1 MLKHDEP
8 QDLPAA
14 SQRVTA
20 EELSRAV
27 SAVDEARAAEQIH
40 GTAPIGQVVEELNL
54 DATPEEIW
62 AQVQRQRAEDAAK
75 TPAQTGRV
83 SPAARQVRERRKGNG
98 WVLVVLGCMGFV
110 GLVSQ
115 LTHRG
120 GPPAGVVISGDAQT
134 LTSATAGK
142 PVEVRGSSDTLT
154 LTGDCPVLTVSGD
167 ANIVRVQGR
176 VETLVIGGSGNTV
189 RVQGRVGKVAADGDS
204 NTVAYTAAPAPVLS
218 GVGSGNRV
226 GPEH

>member
-1 MLKHDEP
+1 MLKHDET

-27 SAVDEARAAEQIH
+27 SALDETRAAEQIS

-75 TPAQTGRV
+75 AASVPKARV
-83 SPAARQVRERRKGNG
+83 SPAARRRGRGWREIKG
-98 WVLVVLGCMGFV
+98 WVWIGFWCCGGV
-110 GLVSQ
+110 GLVSH
-115 LTHRG
+115 LTHSD
-120 GPPAGVVISGDAQT
+120 GPPAGVVISGDSQT

-142 PVEVRGSSDTLT
+142 DVEVSGSGDTLT
-154 LTGDCPVLTVSGD
+154 LTGDCPTLTISGD
-167 ANIVRVQGR
+167 SNHI
-176 VETLVIGGSGNTV
+176 
-189 RVQGRVGKVAADGDS
+189 RVQGRVGRVIADGDS
-204 NTVAYTAAPAPVLS
+204 NVVTYTAAPAPILY
-218 GVGSGNRV
+218 GGGDGNKV
-226 GPEH
+226 GPAQ

>member
-1 MLKHDEP
+1 MLKHDEA

-27 SAVDEARAAEQIH
+27 SALDEARAAEQIS

-75 TPAQTGRV
+75 TAPAQTARV
-83 SPAARQVRERRKGNG
+83 SPAARRRGRG
-98 WVLVVLGCMGFV
+98 WRGIGVWAWILFWCCGGV
-110 GLVSQ
+110 GLVSHWA
-115 LTHRG
+115 HRG
-120 GPPAGVVISGDAQT
+120 GPPAGVVISGDSQT

-142 PVEVRGSSDTLT
+142 PVEVSGSGDTLT
-154 LTGDCPVLTVSGD
+154 LTGDCPVLTISGD
-167 ANIVRVQGR
+167 SNHIR
-176 VETLVIGGSGNTV
+176 VEGRLGKLVADGDSNVVTYTSPPAPVLSGGGSGNTV
-189 RVQGRVGKVAADGDS
+189 GPATGRF
-204 NTVAYTAAPAPVLS
+204 
-218 GVGSGNRV
+218 
-226 GPEH
+226 

>member
-1 MLKHDEP
+1 MLKHDEI

-27 SAVDEARAAEQIH
+27 SALDEARAAEQIN

-62 AQVQRQRAEDAAK
+62 AQVQRQRIEDAAK
-75 TPAQTGRV
+75 TPVQTAHVSPIARRRGRV
-83 SPAARQVRERRKGNG
+83 WRGIGV
-98 WVLVVLGCMGFV
+98 WVWIFFWCGGGV
-110 GLVSQ
+110 GMVSHF
-115 LTHRG
+115 THSN

-142 PVEVRGSSDTLT
+142 NVEVSGSGDTLT
-154 LTGDCPVLTVSGD
+154 LTGDCPVLTISGD
-167 ANIVRVQGR
+167 A
-176 VETLVIGGSGNTV
+176 NTV
-189 RVQGRVGKVAADGDS
+189 RVQGRIGKVVADGDS
-204 NTVAYTAAPAPVLS
+204 NVVTYTAAAAPVLS
-218 GVGSGNRV
+218 GGGSGNRV
-226 GPEH
+226 ESATAAPER